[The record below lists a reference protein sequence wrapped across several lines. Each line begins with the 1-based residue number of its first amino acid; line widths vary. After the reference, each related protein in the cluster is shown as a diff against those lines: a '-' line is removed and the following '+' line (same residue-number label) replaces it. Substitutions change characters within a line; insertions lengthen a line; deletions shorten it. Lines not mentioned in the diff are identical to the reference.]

1 MDEIET
7 LVSEPTVTEARHC
20 ALGLLKHAKIT
31 QAPVILNQILKEVSK
46 TFDVSVLG
54 ATESEMG
61 TKIDAVTKRE
71 GKEVY
76 ILYNKTR
83 HVYRQRFS
91 FAHELG
97 HLNMGH
103 VHGNRNINMDINS
116 KDSNEIL
123 ANEFAATLLMPPAF
137 LRKDIKSGMK
147 DVRLLAEKYQVSEE
161 AMWWQIEKSGLVNS
175 LIK

>member
-1 MDEIET
+1 MEEVET
-7 LVSEPTVTEARHC
+7 LASEPTITEARHC
-20 ALGLLKHAKIT
+20 ALGLLKQAKIS
-31 QAPVILNQILKEVSK
+31 QAPVILNEVLKEVSK

-54 ATESEMG
+54 ATEAEMG

-71 GKEVY
+71 DDEIY

-103 VHGNRNINMDINS
+103 VHGNRNINMDLNS

-123 ANEFAATLLMPPAF
+123 ANQFAATLLMPPNF
-137 LRKDIKSGMK
+137 LRKDIKAGMK
-147 DVRLLAEKYQVSEE
+147 DVKALAEKYQVSEE

-175 LIK
+175 LLK